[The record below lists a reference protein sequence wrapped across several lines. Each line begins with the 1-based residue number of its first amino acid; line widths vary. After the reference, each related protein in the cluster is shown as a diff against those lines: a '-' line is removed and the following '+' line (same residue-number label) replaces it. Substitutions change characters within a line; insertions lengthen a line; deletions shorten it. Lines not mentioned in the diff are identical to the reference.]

1 MQLQSGQAE
10 VVVACGTENMTQL
23 PYYLRKARDGYRM
36 GHGELE
42 DGLISILTW
51 PEGPYHN
58 GITAENVAQRFGIT
72 REAMDDFAWSSQQKA
87 LKAIAE
93 VAFASRSWPLR
104 CRTAKATRL
113 FATDE
118 HPRDTPREKLATL
131 RPAFKAD
138 GVVTAANSSGIN
150 DGAAALVMMTR
161 QQAENAA

>member
-58 GITAENVAQRFGIT
+58 GITAENVANASVLPAKRWTISPG
-72 REAMDDFAWSSQQKA
+72 R
-87 LKAIAE
+87 
-93 VAFASRSWPLR
+93 ASRR
-104 CRTAKATRL
+104 R
-113 FATDE
+113 
-118 HPRDTPREKLATL
+118 
-131 RPAFKAD
+131 
-138 GVVTAANSSGIN
+138 
-150 DGAAALVMMTR
+150 
-161 QQAENAA
+161 

>member
-42 DGLISILTW
+42 DGLISIPTW

-72 REAMDDFAWSSQQKA
+72 REAMDDFA
-87 LKAIAE
+87 LVEPAE
-93 VAFASRSWPLR
+93 GAEGDRGGSLSR
-104 CRTAKATRL
+104 
-113 FATDE
+113 
-118 HPRDTPREKLATL
+118 
-131 RPAFKAD
+131 AD
-138 GVVTAANSSGIN
+138 PGP
-150 DGAAALVMMTR
+150 
-161 QQAENAA
+161 